1 MTEMAILYDTS
12 LCTNCK
18 GCQVACKV
26 WNNLLSP
33 IGTNENKFS
42 GSLQNP
48 ADLNGNT
55 RLIQTFQERD
65 AVRGQKPVDWIFNRR
80 SCQHCTE
87 APCATVCPA
96 GAITKDE
103 DTGFVHVDDSKCVG
117 CHYCEGVC
125 PFDVPRYRTEGIRD
139 YVNKCTGCPDRVAQG
154 MDPACVS
161 TCQPNAL
168 RFGPRDEMLELAQE
182 RLEILK
188 GRGYEDAEIYG
199 ANEMGGLHVISV
211 LKYGREAT
219 GLPANPSAPAT
230 VGMTRVMK
238 PITGV
243 VTGLTVVG
251 LAAMFALGVGYKR
264 DKLVYNPETEDTV
277 SLITGDVVKHG
288 DAQDEKS
295 IKEHI
300 LENHPFGIG
309 KGGSDE

>member
-26 WNNLLSP
+26 WNNLPSP

-117 CHYCEGVC
+117 CHY
-125 PFDVPRYRTEGIRD
+125 
-139 YVNKCTGCPDRVAQG
+139 
-154 MDPACVS
+154 
-161 TCQPNAL
+161 
-168 RFGPRDEMLELAQE
+168 
-182 RLEILK
+182 
-188 GRGYEDAEIYG
+188 
-199 ANEMGGLHVISV
+199 
-211 LKYGREAT
+211 
-219 GLPANPSAPAT
+219 
-230 VGMTRVMK
+230 
-238 PITGV
+238 
-243 VTGLTVVG
+243 
-251 LAAMFALGVGYKR
+251 
-264 DKLVYNPETEDTV
+264 
-277 SLITGDVVKHG
+277 
-288 DAQDEKS
+288 
-295 IKEHI
+295 
-300 LENHPFGIG
+300 
-309 KGGSDE
+309 